1 MLPRGEGT
9 SRDYHDWS
17 KEVRHVNRLVQA
29 SVKTLANEF
38 GACRVAFAGC
48 TKEPFL
54 VADDEHRVNEQTM
67 PDGVHPNGEG
77 WRRLYGE
84 CIRPELE
91 KLSHP
96 CTDAYKSYD

>member
-1 MLPRGEGT
+1 MRSEDEH
-9 SRDYHDWS
+9 R
-17 KEVRHVNRLVQA
+17 EQ
-29 SVKTLANEF
+29 
-38 GACRVAFAGC
+38 
-48 TKEPFL
+48 EPQ
-54 VADDEHRVNEQTM
+54 DDEHRVNEQTM